1 MYFIWS
7 TVTLHTKCTSVNF
20 CNPIKLQK
28 IAKDCKN
35 AGCLLPFMFKHWWCF
50 FFKDQSKEPAY
61 GADVLRFWSAQ
72 AQLQKSVMVGPSIL
86 KKCNEELF
94 KVL

>member
-1 MYFIWS
+1 
-7 TVTLHTKCTSVNF
+7 
-20 CNPIKLQK
+20 
-28 IAKDCKN
+28 
-35 AGCLLPFMFKHWWCF
+35 MFKNTDDFF

-86 KKCNEELF
+86 EKCNEELF

>member
-1 MYFIWS
+1 ML
-7 TVTLHTKCTSVNF
+7 VVCCHL
-20 CNPIKLQK
+20 
-28 IAKDCKN
+28 
-35 AGCLLPFMFKHWWCF
+35 CLNTDDLF

-86 KKCNEELF
+86 EKCNEELF